1 MSHEYD
7 DIIHL
12 NRPISKKHRP
22 MSMLNRAAQFSPFA
36 ALVGYDDL
44 VKETGRL
51 TDEKIELN
59 EDKINEINSKLVY
72 LNDNKDVVGSF
83 TYFIKDNK
91 KKGGRYEVISSSIKK
106 IDMDNNRIVFTNG
119 EIIKIED
126 IVDINF

>member
-1 MSHEYD
+1 MSNEYD
-7 DIIHL
+7 DIINL
-12 NRPISKKHRP
+12 DRPISKKHRP

-51 TDEKIELN
+51 TDDKVELN
-59 EDKINEINSKLVY
+59 EDKINEINNKLIY
-72 LNDNKDVVGSF
+72 LNENRDVIASF

-91 KKGGRYEVISSSIKK
+91 KKGGRYEVITSNIKK
-106 IDMDNNRIVFTNG
+106 IDMDNNKIIFMSN

>member
-7 DIIHL
+7 DIINL
-12 NRPISKKHRP
+12 SRPISKKHRP

-59 EDKINEINSKLVY
+59 EDKINEINNKLIY
-72 LNDNKDVVGSF
+72 LNENRDVIASF

-91 KKGGRYEVISSSIKK
+91 KKGGRYEVITSNIKK
-106 IDMDNNRIVFTNG
+106 IDMDNNRIIFMSN

>member
-7 DIIHL
+7 DIINL

-51 TDEKIELN
+51 TDEKTELN
-59 EDKINEINSKLVY
+59 EDKINEINNKLIY
-72 LNDNKDVVGSF
+72 LNENRDVVASF

-91 KKGGRYEVISSSIKK
+91 KKGGRYEVITSNIKK
-106 IDMDNNRIVFTNG
+106 IDMDNNKIIFVSN

>member
-1 MSHEYD
+1 MSNEYD
-7 DIIHL
+7 DIINL
-12 NRPISKKHRP
+12 SRPISKKHRP

-59 EDKINEINSKLVY
+59 EDKINEINNKLIY
-72 LNDNKDVVGSF
+72 LNENRDVIASF

-91 KKGGRYEVISSSIKK
+91 KKGGRYEVITSNIKK
-106 IDMDNNRIVFTNG
+106 IDMDNNRIIFMSN

>member
-7 DIIHL
+7 DIINL

-51 TDEKIELN
+51 TDEKTELN
-59 EDKINEINSKLVY
+59 EDKINEINNKLIY
-72 LNDNKDVVGSF
+72 LNENRDVVASF

-91 KKGGRYEVISSSIKK
+91 KKGGRYEVITSNIKK
-106 IDMDNNRIVFTNG
+106 IDMDNNKIIFMSN